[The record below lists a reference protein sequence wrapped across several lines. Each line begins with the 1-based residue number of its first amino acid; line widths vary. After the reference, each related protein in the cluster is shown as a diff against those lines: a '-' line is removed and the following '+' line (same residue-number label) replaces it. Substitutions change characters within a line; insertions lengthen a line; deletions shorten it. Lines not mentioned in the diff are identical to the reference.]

1 MGIGRRIRILRE
13 RANITQEELALQIGV
28 TPSAVGNYEREVSH
42 PREDV
47 LYKLFE
53 VLGCEPNELFAD
65 CYTDN
70 SEEAQLL
77 EKYRA
82 LDNYGREMVQACA
95 DIEYRRC
102 TETNSTLIAARNG
115 SAPKRIVLKKR
126 KGAGSVLDL
135 PDYDGGR

>member
-1 MGIGRRIRILRE
+1 M
-13 RANITQEELALQIGV
+13 

-42 PREDV
+42 PREEVLYRLFDV
-47 LYKLFE
+47 LE
-53 VLGCEPNELFAD
+53 CQPNELFAD

-70 SEEAQLL
+70 SKESEML

-82 LDNYGREMVQACA
+82 LDSFGRELVETCA

-102 TETNSTLIAARNG
+102 TGGVVSAIAARG
-115 SAPKRIVLKKR
+115 GTAPTMLVIKKR
-126 KGAGSVLDL
+126 KGAGSVRDL